1 MTDGTPVTLELLL
14 DAREAR
20 AARQQELLGQYGG
33 TLVCLTVN
41 MPGPVKRCALSDRL
55 FTLGARAVS
64 RALDCVR
71 FSELRQTPAG
81 CEGFWCVPAPPFP
94 AKRALCRLEESHP
107 LGRLWDIDVLGS
119 DGVPVSRRAL
129 GLTTRSCLLCGR
141 PAVLCARS
149 RAHPL
154 PDLLDAMRQMLTRWE
169 SACIGALARR
179 ALEDEVRVTPKPGLV
194 DAVSAGAHTD
204 MDIGTF
210 LASAQALE
218 KHFVHFAAMGMNSDD
233 LAPRTLFDGLRR
245 PGMDAERDMLA
256 ATGGV
261 NTHKGAIFSLGIL
274 CAAAGRQLSLGGALT
289 ADALCALSA
298 DMTRGLC
305 ARELPRETS
314 THGGQVFQRY
324 GARGVRGEAES
335 GFAAVRE
342 VGLPALRQYRQSG
355 CDENESRLRAL
366 LRLMS
371 CVEDTNLLARRGPEQ
386 AAWVRKQAQALA
398 NRFSLDSVRR
408 LDAEMTRRGLSPGGC
423 ADLLAVT
430 IFLDALERAE
440 Q

>member
-1 MTDGTPVTLELLL
+1 MTDGTPVTLEQLL

-20 AARQQELLGQYGG
+20 AARQQELLAKHGG
-33 TLVCLTVN
+33 ALVCLTVN
-41 MPGPVKRCALSDRL
+41 MPGPVKRCVLSDRL

-64 RALDCVR
+64 QVLDGVR

-81 CEGFWCVPAPPFP
+81 CEGFWCVSGSPLAV
-94 AKRALCRLEESHP
+94 KRALCRLEEDHP
-107 LGRLWDIDVLGS
+107 LGRLWDIDVLGP

-129 GLTTRSCLLCGR
+129 GLPPRRCLLCSR

-149 RAHPL
+149 GAHPL
-154 PDLLDAMRQMLTRWE
+154 SELLCAMRQTLARWE
-169 SACIGALARR
+169 SARIGALVRQ

-194 DAVSAGAHTD
+194 DAVSNGAHTD
-204 MDIGTF
+204 MDISTF

-218 KHFVHFAAMGMNSDD
+218 KHFARFTTIGMDSGG
-233 LAPRTLFDGLRR
+233 LTPRALFDSLRR
-245 PGMDAERDMLA
+245 PGMDAEQDMLA

-274 CAAAGRQLSLGGALT
+274 CAAAGRQVSLGGALT
-289 ADALCALSA
+289 ADALCGLSA

-305 ARELPRETS
+305 ARELPCEIT

-335 GFAAVRE
+335 GFASVRA
-342 VGLPALRQYRQSG
+342 VGLPTLRQYRHQG
-355 CDENESRLRAL
+355 TNEACMRVL
-366 LRLMS
+366 LRLMA

-386 AAWVRKQAQALA
+386 AAWVREQAQALTDS
-398 NRFSLDSVRR
+398 FSVSGAAA